1 MKIRTLTCD
10 ITPLN
15 PVIQGGYGTRNH
27 PFESVHDPILAII
40 FNLEIKHKDYYW
52 ISLDVSNGTNPII
65 EAMIY
70 KIKLLGKDIS
80 KEQIILCGSHTHSG
94 PNIYIE
100 KEKDANIQYFDYMTS
115 RLAESVYKIHNY
127 EKIEVTTKYS
137 KVYIDGLYSN
147 RNDKEKEC
155 DKFIHTIAF
164 FNKDKMIAQWI
175 NLSHHCTILGPKN
188 YRLSADLFG
197 EMRKILTNHYHCPV
211 MLTQGN
217 AADMG
222 NRQYRIGNDFEAL
235 SKQAFDICT
244 QIISKE
250 NFKEINI
257 DDYDYHK
264 YTLSESYELDI
275 NQYQAKISN
284 IQNQLS
290 KVNSLDE
297 EKLLLS
303 SLRGCQRKIDAG
315 NGKHTFDMNVEIINM
330 NELKLVIVPGELGS
344 ILGNK
349 IKKSSNISNCI
360 IWGYSNGANLGYL
373 VEKKA
378 YEEDSFESKIS
389 AYPAGVGDD
398 YTSFI
403 VSHLND

>member
-1 MKIRTLTCD
+1 MKISTLTCD

-27 PFESVHDPILAII
+27 AFESVHDPILAVIY
-40 FNLEIKHKDYYW
+40 NLEINQTNYYW

-65 EAMIY
+65 DTLIY
-70 KIKLLGKDIS
+70 KLKVLGVDIP
-80 KEQIILCGSHTHSG
+80 KNQIILCGSHTHSG

-100 KEKDANIQYFDYMTS
+100 KEKDANAHYFDYMTS
-115 RLAESVYKIHNY
+115 RLAESVYKIQNY
-127 EKIEVTTKYS
+127 EKVDVTTKYS

-147 RNDKEKEC
+147 RNDAYKEC
-155 DKFIHTIAF
+155 DKFVHTIAF
-164 FNKDKMIAQWI
+164 IHEGKMIAQWV

-197 EMRKILTNHYHCPV
+197 EMRSILAKHYHCPV

-222 NRQYRIGNDFEAL
+222 NRQYRTGNDFNAVAQ
-235 SKQAFDICT
+235 QAFGICD

-250 NFKEINI
+250 NFKEINLNQ
-257 DDYDYHK
+257 YEYHK

-275 NQYQAKISN
+275 NQYQSKINN
-284 IQNQLS
+284 IQDQLT
-290 KVNSLDE
+290 KVDNPDE

-303 SLRGCQRKIDAG
+303 SLRGYKRKISSG
-315 NGKHTFDMNVEIINM
+315 EGKHILDMNVEIINM

-344 ILGNK
+344 ILGNR
-349 IKKSSNISNCI
+349 IKKASNIPNCI

-389 AYPAGVGDD
+389 IYPTGVGDD
-398 YTSFI
+398 YTDFI
-403 VSHLND
+403 INHLNN